1 MTIDEI
7 YLKIGQEIFNVI
19 ESENW
24 EKAQLEFEAFGD
36 GVAGYTGKYSENNE
50 LKSISVRNINDD
62 ISDWVDE
69 LHKITTEGGNNKWN
83 RAIFSITSEGEFDME
98 FIWDQELNDEIER
111 LSKS

>member
-1 MTIDEI
+1 MTVDEI

-24 EKAQLEFEAFGD
+24 EKARLEIEVLGD
-36 GVAGYTGKYSENNE
+36 GVVGYTGDYIEKNDVENIDVE
-50 LKSISVRNINDD
+50 NIDD
-62 ISDWVDE
+62 KDEWLIE
-69 LHKITTEGGNNKWN
+69 LHKITTEGGNNRWN
-83 RAIFSITSEGEFDME
+83 RAVFSITSEGQFDME